1 LSAAARDRLPPEIE
15 AAVRVDDIR
24 VLAASGSKSNL
35 VISPVVVLG
44 LALAAVIGLKFAHMS
59 PELQWVGSIGAEAK
73 TRHVHPGM
81 DDDTLLSLTPAEG
94 TFATRMRTWFPLY
107 DRLEARGLVEV
118 ERRAGMYVVRRLVP
132 NCASLNGDT
141 AHTHRC
147 G

>member
-1 LSAAARDRLPPEIE
+1 MGP
-15 AAVRVDDIR
+15 
-24 VLAASGSKSNL
+24 KSNPA
-35 VISPVVVLG
+35 ISAVAVLG

-73 TRHVHPGM
+73 TRHLHPGM

-94 TFATRMRTWFPLY
+94 PFATRMRTWFPLY

-118 ERRAGMYVVRRLVP
+118 ERRDGMYVVRRIVAS
-132 NCASLNGDT
+132 CASLSGGS